1 MLSFSRSFLM
11 MSGFCVTL
19 PKNKAPKTTFGGT
32 NFRLV
37 QELAFPEILEDNW
50 VFKGKDM

>member
-11 MSGFCVTL
+11 MSGICVTL